1 MQKEKIYDLLQEIR
15 PEIDFTESS
24 DYISDGLLDSYDI
37 LELISNLM
45 DTYQIEINPLDII
58 PENFQ
63 NIDTIWQLVNQEN

>member
-45 DTYQIEINPLDII
+45 DTYQIEIDPLDII

-63 NIDTIWQLVNQEN
+63 NIDTIWQLVDQEN

>member
-37 LELISNLM
+37 LELISGLV
-45 DTYQIEINPLDII
+45 DTYQVDIDPLDIV
-58 PENFQ
+58 PENFH
-63 NIDTIWQLVNQEN
+63 NIDTIWQLVNQ